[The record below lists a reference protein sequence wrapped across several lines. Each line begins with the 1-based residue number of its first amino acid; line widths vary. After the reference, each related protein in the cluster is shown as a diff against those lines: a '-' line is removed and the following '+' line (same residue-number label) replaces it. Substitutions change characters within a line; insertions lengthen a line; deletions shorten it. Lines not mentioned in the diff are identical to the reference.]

1 MSGDAPGRGR
11 GGSAY
16 RPALDGIRALAIVG
30 VLLYHADI
38 SWLTGGILGVD
49 VFFVLSGYLITS
61 LLVRE
66 WDRWGS
72 LDIVA
77 FYLRRARRLLPA
89 LCLVVVSV
97 GVWAAFVPTSDRLGS
112 IRADA
117 VATLLYV
124 ANWRFVF
131 SQQSYFDQF
140 ADPSPFRHMW
150 SLAIEEQYYLLF
162 PLLLVLLL
170 TLARGR
176 SRMLVVGGALGAL
189 AAVSAGEMALLYT
202 PGTDPSR
209 AYYGTD
215 TRFFELMIGS
225 ALAIVMQRSA
235 ARRPRTAILAGP
247 LALVVIVA
255 FMHQTH
261 DQDPFLFRGGL
272 VLLCLATAVLLWSV
286 ERHDSS
292 PAARLLALAPL
303 VWLGRI
309 SYGLYLWHWPVYV
322 AISPAHTSLQPGS
335 RLVAVR
341 IGVSVALATTSYF
354 LVEHPIRT
362 GALRRLRPPLGRLLA
377 GFALPVALVVALVG
391 TAGATQ
397 PPLPDSPFGASV
409 GQGPHR
415 LLVVGDSVGLS
426 LAEFF
431 PADSYP
437 DWRVQSAGKLGC
449 GLAVQQLAFDGE
461 EGGRNPTC
469 ADQVRS
475 WGNKAATFHPEA
487 VLMVIGAWEV
497 FDHVVGGK
505 VLTVGSTAYADYLT
519 SALENARRELA
530 PGGTKLYLT
539 NVPCFHQ
546 ASVAP
551 GGFDLAP
558 DRNSPRRAAAV
569 NSVIDAFAAA
579 HPGQVQVL
587 DLASHLCPGGQY
599 VAELDDTVMRPD
611 GVHFSRDSAP
621 IVWKW
626 LMRSIAS
633 GKNPS
638 ATTTVMTVGDS
649 VPLGLWEKFPE
660 ADYPEVAVTDSTQ
673 LGCSLL
679 PVVSVV
685 DGAELPLPTTCGP
698 WAAKLDRAVR
708 KAKPDVGVVYA
719 GIGEQFDK
727 RVGGRTLT
735 FGTPAW
741 RTWLRGELTRVV
753 DLFERR
759 GIPVVMPTVP
769 CHSVPDYGTSG
780 VPPVINDERRIDT
793 LNGVVRDVAAGYPD
807 GSVRVVDLNR
817 RLCADGYTN
826 TFHGVTLRTDGLHF
840 TDQGAAVVWK
850 ILMPAIRR
858 AARGRH

>member
-1 MSGDAPGRGR
+1 VSGATPAGGR

-16 RPALDGIRALAIVG
+16 RPALDGVRALAILG

-72 LDIVA
+72 LDIVG

-117 VATLLYV
+117 ISTLLYV

-176 SRMLVVGGALGAL
+176 SRLLVVGGALGAL
-189 AAVSAGEMALLYT
+189 AVASATEMALMYT
-202 PGTDPSR
+202 PGADPSR
-209 AYYGTD
+209 VYYGTD

-225 ALAIVMQRSA
+225 VLAIVMQRA
-235 ARRPRTAILAGP
+235 PARRPRTAIVAGP
-247 LALVVIVA
+247 LALVAIAA

-322 AISPAHTSLQPGS
+322 AISPAHTSLETGP

-341 IGVSVALATTSYF
+341 IGVSVALATMSYL

-362 GALRRLRPPLGRLLA
+362 GALRRMRPPLGRLLA
-377 GFALPVALVVALVG
+377 GFALPMALVVTLVG
-391 TAGATQ
+391 TAGATE
-397 PPLPDSPFGASV
+397 PPLPDSPFGVSV

-426 LAEFF
+426 LADYF

-437 DWRVQSAGKLGC
+437 DWRIESAGKLGC

-461 EGGRNPTC
+461 EGGRNPAC
-469 ADQVRS
+469 ADQVRA
-475 WGNKAATFHPEA
+475 WGEKAAAFRPEA

-505 VLTVGSTAYADYLT
+505 VLAVGSTAYADYLA
-519 SALENARRELA
+519 SALENARRELT

-539 NVPCFHQ
+539 NVPCFRQ

-569 NSVIDAFAAA
+569 NRVIDDFAAA

-626 LMRSIAS
+626 LMRWIM
-633 GKNPS
+633 S
-638 ATTTVMTVGDS
+638 AKRSSSTTTVMTVGDS
-649 VPLGLWEKFPE
+649 VPLGLWERFPG
-660 ADYPEVAVTDSTQ
+660 ADYPDVAVTDSTQ

-679 PVVSVV
+679 PVASVV
-685 DGAELPLPTTCGP
+685 EGAPLPLPTTCDR
-698 WAAKLDRAVR
+698 WAAKLDRAVG
-708 KAKPDVGVVYA
+708 KAEPDVGVVYA

-727 RVGGRTLT
+727 RVDGTTLT
-735 FGTPAW
+735 FGTPVW
-741 RTWLRGELTRVV
+741 RSWLHGQLTHVV
-753 DLFERR
+753 DLFTRR

-769 CHSVPDYGTSG
+769 CHAVPDYGTSG
-780 VPPVINDERRIDT
+780 VPPLINDDRRIAT
-793 LNGVVRDVAAGYPD
+793 LNDVVREVAAGYPARK
-807 GSVRVVDLNR
+807 VTVVDLHA

-826 TFHGVTLRTDGLHF
+826 TLHGVTLRSDGLHF
-840 TDQGAAVVWK
+840 TDEGAAVVWK
-850 ILMPAIRR
+850 ILMPAIHR
-858 AARGRH
+858 AVRGRH